1 MNKDEFAKSHLG
13 LVHSLCSRFTG
24 KGSEY
29 DELYSAGCLGLAKA
43 INNFDD
49 SRGLQFSTYAFPVI
63 MGELKRL
70 FRDGGA
76 VKVSR
81 SLKELSLKINKLN
94 NESELKNGRDLSVSE
109 LAEKLG
115 VAPEKIAEAVCS
127 AQPAVSINS
136 EDESSSA
143 PEIPSPDIQYEITER
158 LSLAAAIEGL
168 EENDK
173 KIINLRYYRS
183 KTQVETAKILN
194 MTQVQI
200 SRREKK
206 ILSLIRQKMSSQ
218 SINSSA
224 LFIKALSSFIAFSV
238 SIPP

>member
-24 KGSEY
+24 KGIEY

-94 NESELKNGRDLSVSE
+94 NESELKNGRELSVSE

-127 AQPAVSINS
+127 AQPTVSINS
-136 EDESSSA
+136 ENESSSA

-158 LSLAAAIEGL
+158 LSLAAAIESL

-206 ILSLIRQKMSSQ
+206 ILSLIRQKMSG
-218 SINSSA
+218 
-224 LFIKALSSFIAFSV
+224 
-238 SIPP
+238 

>member
-13 LVHSLCSRFTG
+13 LVRSLCSRFSG
-24 KGSEY
+24 KGIDY

-43 INNFDD
+43 INNFDS

-63 MGELKRL
+63 TGELKRL

-76 VKVSR
+76 IKVSR

-94 NESELKNGRDLSVSE
+94 NESKLKNGRELSIAE

-127 AQPAVSINS
+127 AQPTVSINS

-158 LSLAAAIEGL
+158 LSLAAAIESL

-173 KIINLRYYRS
+173 KIINLRYYKS

-206 ILSLIRQKMSSQ
+206 ILSLIRQKMSG
-218 SINSSA
+218 
-224 LFIKALSSFIAFSV
+224 
-238 SIPP
+238 

>member
-24 KGSEY
+24 KGIEY

-94 NESELKNGRDLSVSE
+94 NESELKNGRELSVSE

-127 AQPAVSINS
+127 AQPTVSINS
-136 EDESSSA
+136 EDENA
-143 PEIPSPDIQYEITER
+143 AEPEIRSPDIQYEITER
-158 LSLAAAIEGL
+158 LSLAAAIESL

-206 ILSLIRQKMSSQ
+206 ILSLIRQKMSG
-218 SINSSA
+218 
-224 LFIKALSSFIAFSV
+224 
-238 SIPP
+238 

>member
-24 KGSEY
+24 KGIEY

-94 NESELKNGRDLSVSE
+94 NESELKSGRELSVSE

-127 AQPAVSINS
+127 AQPTVSINS

-143 PEIPSPDIQYEITER
+143 PEIPSPDSQYEITER
-158 LSLAAAIEGL
+158 LSLAAAIESL

-206 ILSLIRQKMSSQ
+206 ILSLIRQKMSG
-218 SINSSA
+218 
-224 LFIKALSSFIAFSV
+224 
-238 SIPP
+238 

>member
-24 KGSEY
+24 KGIEY

-158 LSLAAAIEGL
+158 LSLAAAIESL

-206 ILSLIRQKMSSQ
+206 ILSLIRQKMSS
-218 SINSSA
+218 
-224 LFIKALSSFIAFSV
+224 
-238 SIPP
+238 

>member
-24 KGSEY
+24 KGIEY

-94 NESELKNGRDLSVSE
+94 NESELKNGRELSVSE
-109 LAEKLG
+109 LAEKLS

-127 AQPAVSINS
+127 AQPTVSINS

-158 LSLAAAIEGL
+158 LSLAAAIESL

-206 ILSLIRQKMSSQ
+206 ILSLIRQKMSG
-218 SINSSA
+218 
-224 LFIKALSSFIAFSV
+224 
-238 SIPP
+238 

>member
-24 KGSEY
+24 KGIEY

-70 FRDGGA
+70 FRDGGT

-94 NESELKNGRDLSVSE
+94 NESKLKNGRELSVSE

-127 AQPAVSINS
+127 AQPTVSINS

-206 ILSLIRQKMSSQ
+206 ILSLIRQKMSG
-218 SINSSA
+218 
-224 LFIKALSSFIAFSV
+224 
-238 SIPP
+238 

>member
-13 LVHSLCSRFTG
+13 LVRSLCSRFTG
-24 KGSEY
+24 KGIEY

-81 SLKELSLKINKLN
+81 SLKELSLKIN
-94 NESELKNGRDLSVSE
+94 NESELKNGRELSVSE

-127 AQPAVSINS
+127 AQPTVSINS

-158 LSLAAAIEGL
+158 LSLAAAIESL

-206 ILSLIRQKMSSQ
+206 ILSLIRQKMSG
-218 SINSSA
+218 
-224 LFIKALSSFIAFSV
+224 
-238 SIPP
+238 

>member
-24 KGSEY
+24 KGIEY

-43 INNFDD
+43 IKNFDD

-94 NESELKNGRDLSVSE
+94 NESELKNGRELSVSE

-115 VAPEKIAEAVCS
+115 AAPEKIAEAVCS
-127 AQPAVSINS
+127 AQPTVSINS

-158 LSLAAAIEGL
+158 LSLAAAIESL

-206 ILSLIRQKMSSQ
+206 ILSLIRQKMSG
-218 SINSSA
+218 
-224 LFIKALSSFIAFSV
+224 
-238 SIPP
+238 

>member
-24 KGSEY
+24 KGIEY

-94 NESELKNGRDLSVSE
+94 NESELKSGRELSVSE

-127 AQPAVSINS
+127 AQPTVSINS

-158 LSLAAAIEGL
+158 LSLAAAIEEL
-168 EENDK
+168 SENDK

-206 ILSLIRQKMSSQ
+206 ILSLIRQKMSG
-218 SINSSA
+218 
-224 LFIKALSSFIAFSV
+224 
-238 SIPP
+238 

>member
-24 KGSEY
+24 KGIEY

-94 NESELKNGRDLSVSE
+94 NESELKNGMELSVSE

-127 AQPAVSINS
+127 AQPTVSINS

-206 ILSLIRQKMSSQ
+206 ILSLIRQKMSG
-218 SINSSA
+218 
-224 LFIKALSSFIAFSV
+224 
-238 SIPP
+238 

>member
-24 KGSEY
+24 KGIEY

-94 NESELKNGRDLSVSE
+94 NESELKNGRELSVSE

-115 VAPEKIAEAVCS
+115 VTSEKIAEAVCS
-127 AQPAVSINS
+127 AQPTVSINS

-158 LSLAAAIEGL
+158 LSLAAAIESL

-206 ILSLIRQKMSSQ
+206 ILSLIRQKMSG
-218 SINSSA
+218 
-224 LFIKALSSFIAFSV
+224 
-238 SIPP
+238 

>member
-24 KGSEY
+24 KGIEY

-94 NESELKNGRDLSVSE
+94 NESRLKNGRELSVSE

-115 VAPEKIAEAVCS
+115 VTPEKIAEAVCS
-127 AQPAVSINS
+127 AQPTVSINS

-206 ILSLIRQKMSSQ
+206 ILSLIRQKMSG
-218 SINSSA
+218 
-224 LFIKALSSFIAFSV
+224 
-238 SIPP
+238 

>member
-24 KGSEY
+24 KGIEY

-94 NESELKNGRDLSVSE
+94 NESELKNGRELSVSE

-115 VAPEKIAEAVCS
+115 VTPEKIAEAVCS
-127 AQPAVSINS
+127 ALPTVSIHS
-136 EDESSSA
+136 EEENAAA

-158 LSLAAAIEGL
+158 LSLAAAIESL

-183 KTQVETAKILN
+183 KTQVETAKLLN
-194 MTQVQI
+194 MNQVQI

-206 ILSLIRQKMSSQ
+206 ILSLIRQKMSG
-218 SINSSA
+218 
-224 LFIKALSSFIAFSV
+224 
-238 SIPP
+238 

>member
-24 KGSEY
+24 KGIEY

-94 NESELKNGRDLSVSE
+94 NESELKNGRELSVSE

-127 AQPAVSINS
+127 AQPTVSINS

-168 EENDK
+168 SENDK

-206 ILSLIRQKMSSQ
+206 ILSLIRQKMSG
-218 SINSSA
+218 
-224 LFIKALSSFIAFSV
+224 
-238 SIPP
+238 

>member
-24 KGSEY
+24 KGIEY

-94 NESELKNGRDLSVSE
+94 NESELKNGRELSVSE

-115 VAPEKIAEAVCS
+115 VTPEKIAEAVCS
-127 AQPAVSINS
+127 AQPTVSINS

-158 LSLAAAIEGL
+158 LSLAAAIESL

-183 KTQVETAKILN
+183 KTQVETAKLLN
-194 MTQVQI
+194 MNQVQI

-206 ILSLIRQKMSSQ
+206 ILSLIRQKMSG
-218 SINSSA
+218 
-224 LFIKALSSFIAFSV
+224 
-238 SIPP
+238 

>member
-24 KGSEY
+24 KGIEY

-94 NESELKNGRDLSVSE
+94 NESELKSGRELSVSE

-127 AQPAVSINS
+127 AQPTVSINS
-136 EDESSSA
+136 EDESFSA

-206 ILSLIRQKMSSQ
+206 ILSLIRQKMRG
-218 SINSSA
+218 
-224 LFIKALSSFIAFSV
+224 
-238 SIPP
+238 

>member
-24 KGSEY
+24 KGIEY

-94 NESELKNGRDLSVSE
+94 NESELKSGRELSVSE

-127 AQPAVSINS
+127 AQPTVSINS

-158 LSLAAAIEGL
+158 LSLAAAIESL

-206 ILSLIRQKMSSQ
+206 ILSLIRQKMSG
-218 SINSSA
+218 
-224 LFIKALSSFIAFSV
+224 
-238 SIPP
+238 

>member
-24 KGSEY
+24 KGIEY

-94 NESELKNGRDLSVSE
+94 NESELKNGRELSVSE

-127 AQPAVSINS
+127 AQPTVSINS
-136 EDESSSA
+136 EDENA
-143 PEIPSPDIQYEITER
+143 TTPEIPSPDIQYEITER
-158 LSLAAAIEGL
+158 LSLAAAIESL

-206 ILSLIRQKMSSQ
+206 ILSLIRQKMSG
-218 SINSSA
+218 
-224 LFIKALSSFIAFSV
+224 
-238 SIPP
+238 

>member
-24 KGSEY
+24 KGIEY

-70 FRDGGA
+70 FRDGGT

-94 NESELKNGRDLSVSE
+94 NESELKNGRE
-109 LAEKLG
+109 L
-115 VAPEKIAEAVCS
+115 
-127 AQPAVSINS
+127 PAVSINS
-136 EDESSSA
+136 EDENAAA

-158 LSLAAAIEGL
+158 LSLAAAIESL

-206 ILSLIRQKMSSQ
+206 ILSLIRQKMSG
-218 SINSSA
+218 
-224 LFIKALSSFIAFSV
+224 
-238 SIPP
+238 